1 MFERQDGWSS
11 VAYFYLD
18 RSEDDLPSIDPPE
31 QRMKGLAWN
40 GPYFGDV
47 MAAIAAG

>member
-1 MFERQDGWSS
+1 MFERQDDCSS

-18 RSEDDLPSIDPPE
+18 RPEDDLPSIDTPE
-31 QRMKGLAWN
+31 ERMKGLAWG

-47 MAAIAAG
+47 Q

>member
-1 MFERQDGWSS
+1 MFERQDDWSS

-18 RSEDDLPSIDPPE
+18 RPEDELPPIDPAE
-31 QRMKGLAWN
+31 QRMKGLAWG

-47 MAAIAAG
+47 ER